1 MYVKIEAVGEGGRRE
16 EGWDERERGR
26 GRGLRREQMGKREC
40 ETRIVSMCSQFVLGI
55 VGRRDQDEKDE
66 KTDERKKAEERKGRE
81 R

>member
-1 MYVKIEAVGEGGRRE
+1 MYVKIDADGEGGRRE

-26 GRGLRREQMGKREC
+26 GRGLRREKTGKRER
-40 ETRIVSMCSQFVLGI
+40 ETRIVSMCSQFVVGI
-55 VGRRDQDEKDE
+55 AGRRDGDEKDE